1 MKKRLLGFLVVAC
14 MCFITCGNEPPEPF
28 YEGTPEDDAAID
40 AIINNDYPALLV
52 TTDGFDT
59 TYVPVV
65 IDGIEFSAGDR
76 ILGAD
81 SPMVKQHIDESS
93 YALDTFYRFYDRWY
107 AKDTTCTVYLWD
119 TFMVL
124 SQVRRDTIIVG
135 HYDSMY
141 VDTVYG
147 DTSYLIPST
156 GFDTIIPTGDSIYY
170 AEDIIGDGRRLIFLE
185 PRRSTTP
192 TVDPETG
199 DTTYAIIE
207 PFDWQLRR
215 ISYGS
220 YYYPNQADAPVID
233 RVILTLGTSVDT
245 IVRYNTDTTYMG
257 HVMNRFKA
265 IDSLL
270 EYADSSIID
279 VSIELQEN
287 PENALYYAVCDGSR
301 GQLVDGDGQL
311 LITGQGIVNLYFEA
325 VWKDSYYYVNPNAG
339 FQAVFWLVPIKV
351 Y

>member
-40 AIINNDYPALLV
+40 AILNDDYPELLV
-52 TTDGFDT
+52 TTDVFDT
-59 TYVPVV
+59 TYIPVV
-65 IDGIEFSAGDR
+65 IGGIQFTVEDNKFT
-76 ILGAD
+76 AD
-81 SPMVKQHIDESS
+81 SPMVKQHIYESS

-135 HYDSMY
+135 HYDSMF
-141 VDTVYG
+141 VDPVYG
-147 DTSYLIPST
+147 DTSYFISST
-156 GFDTIIPTGDSIYY
+156 GLDTIIPTGDSVDY
-170 AEDIIGDGRRLIFLE
+170 AEDINGDGRRLIFLE
-185 PRRSTTP
+185 PSRSTTP
-192 TVDPETG
+192 TVDPETN

-207 PFDWQLRR
+207 PFEWQLKR

-220 YYYPNQADAPVID
+220 YYYPAQGDAPVIE
-233 RVILTLGTSVDT
+233 RVILTFGTRVDT
-245 IVRYNTDTTYMG
+245 IVRYNTDTTYLG
-257 HVMNRFKA
+257 HVMNRFKH

-270 EYADSSIID
+270 QYPADSLID
-279 VSIELQEN
+279 VSIELQDDDDD
-287 PENALYYAVCDGSR
+287 ALFYASCNGSR
-301 GQLVDGDGQL
+301 GQMVDGDGQL

-325 VWKDSYYYVNPNAG
+325 VWKNSYYYVNPNAG
-339 FQAVFWLVPIKV
+339 FQAVFWLIPIRM

>member
-28 YEGTPEDDAAID
+28 YEGTPEDDEAID
-40 AIINNDYPALLV
+40 AILNDDYPELLV

-59 TYVPVV
+59 TYIPVA
-65 IDGIEFSAGDR
+65 IEGITFSVGDR
-76 ILGAD
+76 LFQAD
-81 SPMVKQHIDESS
+81 SPMIKQHIYESS
-93 YALDTFYRFYDRWY
+93 YALDSFYRFYDRWY

-119 TFMVL
+119 TFMVS
-124 SQVRRDTIIVG
+124 SQVHRDTIIVG

-141 VDTVYG
+141 VDTVYW
-147 DTSYLIPST
+147 DTSYIIPSN
-156 GFDTIIPTGDSIYY
+156 GFDTIIPTGDSVDY
-170 AEDIIGDGRRLIFLE
+170 AEDIIGDGRRLIYLE

-192 TVDPETG
+192 TVDPETD

-207 PFDWQLRR
+207 PFDWQLKR

-220 YYYPNQADAPVID
+220 YYYPAQADAPVIE
-233 RVILTLGTSVDT
+233 RVILTFGTRVDT
-245 IVRYNTDTTYMG
+245 IVRFNTDTTYTG
-257 HVMNRFKA
+257 HVMNRFKH

-270 EYADSSIID
+270 QYPADSLID
-279 VSIELQEN
+279 VSIELQEE
-287 PENALYYAVCDGSR
+287 PENALFYAACNGSR
-301 GQLVDGDGQL
+301 GQMVDGIGQL

-325 VWKDSYYYVNPNAG
+325 VWKDSYYYVNPNSG
-339 FQAVFWLVPIKV
+339 FQAVWWLIPIIV